1 MSDCDKNC
9 PTKCCDVHLHLSAHI
24 LLGFKRA
31 RSTWPHGFH
40 RVGCVTRRSPSCF
53 ELCFG
58 QAQTGAE
65 SPTRTLN
72 IATSM
77 KSRRR
82 LLTMQN
88 GRAAATMF
96 NVFTELSQLFVS
108 KTSQVSI
115 RASTIPDLGSFGL
128 MKTGQHLT
136 VYSSMTGTKATADPG
151 HNMVE
156 DRMSF

>member
-1 MSDCDKNC
+1 MTCQIATRIAPQNAAMCTSTC
-9 PTKCCDVHLHLSAHI
+9 
-24 LLGFKRA
+24 LLIFSWDSNALVLPG
-31 RSTWPHGFH
+31 PHGSH

-53 ELCFG
+53 ELFFR

-96 NVFTELSQLFVS
+96 NLFTELSQLFVS

-115 RASTIPDLGSFGL
+115 RASTLPDLGVFWS
-128 MKTGQHLT
+128 H
-136 VYSSMTGTKATADPG
+136 
-151 HNMVE
+151 E
-156 DRMSF
+156 DGSAHHRLF